1 MITQIDIIELSEV
14 YDATLLRLNL
24 HQHLTPPSTPGLF
37 SLEIGIS
44 VKDKLGY
51 TGPQGFKVLS
61 PYELQGFTK
70 VSSIFDVSHDVILG
84 SWYEAGATAY
94 NPGVYRIVAKVRDKN
109 VAVTP
114 TTPDANVLYQGSV
127 DYYVKGLILQRTAK
141 AVVELRRLAY
151 KGDFSVEKRCNE
163 LIEDMTICMSAI
175 DSCSITARYED
186 LVSNLEALNQVIIV
200 STQYVRSK
208 Q

>member
-1 MITQIDIIELSEV
+1 M
-14 YDATLLRLNL
+14 
-24 HQHLTPPSTPGLF
+24 
-37 SLEIGIS
+37 
-44 VKDKLGY
+44 
-51 TGPQGFKVLS
+51 
-61 PYELQGFTK
+61 
-70 VSSIFDVSHDVILG
+70 
-84 SWYEAGATAY
+84 
-94 NPGVYRIVAKVRDKN
+94 AKVRDKN

-127 DYYVKGLILQRTAK
+127 DYYVKGLIVQRTAK
-141 AVVELRRLAY
+141 AVVDLRRLAY
-151 KGDFSVEKRCNE
+151 QGDFSVEKRCNE